1 MPKSVFNILAPA
13 GGLYKRR
20 SYQEHPPFTTPDC
33 DNVWLD
39 DAIEGRERVG
49 SRPGFKDIGDA
60 GGGRVRCLSS
70 VAWLDGTTTE
80 EATEEGTIKWRET
93 LFAII
98 GTTAYYSLNNGN
110 NWFAAGGGVSLSRG
124 TVGGPLTAAVVHQK
138 IYVGDT
144 DHGEGDE
151 APIKVFD
158 PSTNEFT
165 AIVESIVDTDAPKDC
180 TVAVAYR
187 DRLLMTAR
195 YSPAG
200 EDDTPHMWYMSRSG
214 DPLDWDYTKTDV
226 LSAVN
231 GKTSSAA
238 ELGEPIV
245 TAIPH
250 GDDCVIFGC
259 TNSIWTLRS
268 DPNFGGSLDN
278 LSQRV
283 GIVGRNAWCRSPEGW
298 LFFLTQ
304 DGVMTMPPGCGDT
317 PRSISRERLPNDLL
331 FVQGDAPFKGSTSR
345 WVSMAYDTRFRGV
358 HLWVSSYKSSE
369 PSSHYWLDTKQI
381 LTQDSGN
388 AASYWPMSMDS
399 KFDVFSAYALD
410 SAGSPTRSDVL
421 LGGRNGDIR
430 SFDTSEACESVS
442 YVDVG
447 PLSTTGRRGSYL
459 DGRLDQINVVLANT
473 SGKITYE
480 IRSGES
486 PEAAFDGE
494 VIHSGTWTK
503 QHQLTRPRL
512 RNPYFVIR
520 LSATGGADAWAF
532 ENITALTEERGKMRY
547 QS

>member
-49 SRPGFKDIGDA
+49 SRPGLAYIGGLGA
-60 GGGRVRCLSS
+60 SGLIRCLSS
-70 VAWLDGTTTE
+70 VAWLDGDTW
-80 EATEEGTIKWRET
+80 KET
-93 LFAII
+93 LFAIVSR
-98 GTTAYYSLNNGN
+98 TAYWSANHGVG
-110 NWFAAGGGVSLSRG
+110 WSPASGTMAITSTAGG
-124 TVGGPLTAAVVHQK
+124 PITAAALHQK
-138 IYVGDT
+138 LYIGDT
-144 DHGEGDE
+144 GKLGT
-151 APIKVFD
+151 ASVQVFD
-158 PSTNEFT
+158 PSDNSVSSLSASAGTP
-165 AIVESIVDTDAPKDC
+165 PKDC

-195 YSPAG
+195 YSPVSG
-200 EDDTPHMWYMSRSG
+200 DDTPHMWYMSRSG
-214 DPLDWDYTKTDV
+214 NPLDWDYNATDA
-226 LSAVN
+226 LSAVS
-231 GKTSSAA
+231 GKTSTAA
-238 ELGEPIV
+238 ELGEPII

-268 DPNFGGSLDN
+268 DPNFGGTLDN

-283 GIVGRNAWCRSPEGW
+283 GIVGRKAWCHSPEGW

-317 PRSISRERLPNDLL
+317 PRSISRERLPDDLL
-331 FVQGDAPFKGSTSR
+331 FVQGDAKFTESTSR

-358 HLWVSSYKSSE
+358 HLWVSSYTAGN
-369 PSSHYWLDTKQI
+369 SSHYWLDTKQI

-388 AASYWPMSMDS
+388 VASYWPMSTS
-399 KFDVFSAYALD
+399 HNEDVFSAYAFD
-410 SAGSPTRSDVL
+410 AAGTPTRSDVL
-421 LGGRNGDIR
+421 LGGRTGSIH
-430 SFDTSEACESVS
+430 SFDTGKKCGQIS
-442 YVDVG
+442 YVDIG

-459 DGRLDQINVVLANT
+459 DGRLDQINVVLADT
-473 SGKITYE
+473 SAKVTYE

-494 VIHSGTWTK
+494 VVHSGTWTK

-520 LSATGGADAWAF
+520 LSASSTADAWAF

>member
-39 DAIEGRERVG
+39 DAIDGRERVG
-49 SRPGFKDIGDA
+49 SRPGFADIGNVGTSGA
-60 GGGRVRCLSS
+60 VRCLSS
-70 VAWLDGTTTE
+70 VAWLDGSTW
-80 EATEEGTIKWRET
+80 KET
-93 LFAII
+93 LFAIVARA
-98 GTTAYYSLNNGN
+98 AYYSTNNGK
-110 NWFAAGGGVSLSRG
+110 NWG
-124 TVGGPLTAAVVHQK
+124 TASGSMGLPGTGGGPLTAAALHQK
-138 IYVGDT
+138 LYIGDT
-144 DHGEGDE
+144 TLDDNGT
-151 APIKVFD
+151 IKVFN
-158 PSTNEFT
+158 PSDNSVS
-165 AIVESIVDTDAPKDC
+165 AISASEGTPPKDC
-180 TVAVAYR
+180 TVALAYR

-195 YSPAG
+195 YSPADG
-200 EDDTPHMWYMSRSG
+200 DDTPHMWYMSRSG
-214 DPLDWDYTKTDV
+214 DPLDWDYNATDA
-226 LSAVN
+226 LSAVS
-231 GKTSSAA
+231 GKTSTAA

-317 PRSISRERLPNDLL
+317 PRSISRERLPDDLL
-331 FVQGDAPFKGSTSR
+331 FVQGDAPFTVPSANGR
-345 WVSMAYDTRFRGV
+345 EPLWVSMAYDTRFRGV
-358 HLWVSSYKSSE
+358 HLWVSSYTAGS
-369 PSSHYWLDTKQI
+369 SSHYWLDTKQI

-388 AASYWPMSMDS
+388 VASYWPMSTENYE
-399 KFDVFSAYALD
+399 DVFSAYALD

-421 LGGRNGDIR
+421 LGWRNGDIR